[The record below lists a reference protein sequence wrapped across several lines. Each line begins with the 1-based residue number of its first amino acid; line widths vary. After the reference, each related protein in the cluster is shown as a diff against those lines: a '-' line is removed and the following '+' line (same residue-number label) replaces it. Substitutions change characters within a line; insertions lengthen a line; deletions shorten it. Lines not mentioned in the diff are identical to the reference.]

1 MTDLRLTFAMTPF
14 DRILPIISGEVKPD
28 GITLEYMGMPGG
40 VPRVF
45 YEQIKFQ
52 RYDVSEMSMSS
63 FLRMRS
69 IGWPYRLLPVFHN
82 RSFSYTMMH
91 IRLSSGI
98 RQGHPEDLKGKRV
111 GIGDYQQS
119 LGLWTRGILQKE
131 FGIKPEDMEWY
142 QERGRHFSHTGASA
156 EAGLPSPSSV
166 KLHYAKTDLN
176 TMYLNGEVDASAT
189 LYFGM
194 RGPHGSAIDRSR
206 PDLSGN
212 PDIVTLFPDPRQEAI
227 RFFKKTG
234 VYPPHHTTAVRES
247 ILEEHPWVAI
257 SLMEAFEESKRI
269 AIERLRQN
277 PPTLMVFGPQYI
289 RELDEIFGPDPF
301 PYGIKA
307 NAKAFDMAQTFSVQ
321 QALTDRKQPLDEIFP
336 REVIYRE
343 ERLPEDL
350 STGAEEAVRE

>member
-1 MTDLRLTFAMTPF
+1 MADLKLTFAMTPY

-28 GITLEYMGMPGG
+28 GITLEYMGMPGAFS
-40 VPRVF
+40 RVF

-52 RYDVSEMSMSS
+52 RYDVSEMSISS

-82 RSFSYTMMH
+82 RSFSYTFIH

-98 RQGHPEDLKGKRV
+98 RQGHPEDLKGKRI

-119 LGLWTRGILQKE
+119 LGLWSRGILQME
-131 FGIKPEDMEWY
+131 FGIRPEDMIWY

-156 EAGLPSPSSV
+156 EAGLPVPSEV
-166 KLHYAKTDLN
+166 TLHYAKTDLN
-176 TMYLNGEVDASAT
+176 TMYLNGELDASAT
-189 LYFGM
+189 LYLGM
-194 RGPHGSAIDRSR
+194 RRPHRSGVDRASV
-206 PDLSGN
+206 DISQN
-212 PDIVTLFPDPRQEAI
+212 PDIVTLFPDLRQESI

-234 VYPPHHTTAVRES
+234 VYPPHHTTAVRDS

-277 PPTLMVFGPQYI
+277 PPTLMVFGQLYLK
-289 RELDEIFGPDPF
+289 ELDEIFGPDPY

-321 QALTDRKQPLDEIFP
+321 QGLTERKQPLEEIFP
-336 REVIYRE
+336 REIFYRE
-343 ERLPEDL
+343 ERLPGDL
-350 STGAEEAVRE
+350 SAGA